1 MNVCN
6 LSLLRSCLILVP
18 GNLSVMIAA
27 VCRKEIRTARNVLIF
42 SLALSDLLF
51 TLSIPFTFMDA
62 VNRSWNF
69 APSIHFCR

>member
-1 MNVCN
+1 M
-6 LSLLRSCLILVP
+6 P
-18 GNLSVMIAA
+18 GNLCVMAAA
-27 VCRKEIRTARNVLIF
+27 VGRKEIRTGRNVLIF

-51 TLSIPFTFMDA
+51 TFSIPFTFMDA